1 MFDNVNIQ
9 TNTPA
14 NIIEITNND
23 MESYIKKAE
32 NLVELS
38 RQSSNKAGAFVEQS
52 KTVLNECKKLFG
64 EIEEEIEN
72 LGDVHSTRTDN
83 PHSVTAEQVGA
94 YSREEIDAKSFLTTV
109 PEEYVTQTEL
119 ENKSYLTS
127 SDISDLATKTELV
140 NGLELKQ
147 SKLTAGN
154 NIKIEND
161 IISTSFNVANTD
173 LSNLTEQGTKV
184 LDGQWVPK
192 TAVLTQSVAKGITEI
207 DMSEYLPQD
216 NYQYE
221 VLLICGYYK
230 NAAVYIQIYSDII
243 PQGSVS
249 LTVASTS
256 NAQSSYIY
264 MPIGTERK
272 LYQYLSAATT
282 SSDTGRYGIEALGY
296 RRVGKTL

>member
-9 TNTPA
+9 TNTSA

-38 RQSSNKAGAFVEQS
+38 MQSSNKAGAFVEQS

-64 EIEEEIEN
+64 EIEDEIES
-72 LGDVHSTRTDN
+72 LGDIHPTRTDN

-94 YSREEIDAKSFLTTV
+94 YSKEEIDAKSFLTTI
-109 PEEYVTQTEL
+109 PEEYITQTEL

-127 SDISDLATKTELV
+127 SDITDLATKTELV

-161 IISTSFNVANTD
+161 IVSTSFDVANTD
-173 LSNLTEQGTKV
+173 LSNLSEQGTKV
-184 LDGQWVPK
+184 LDGQWV
-192 TAVLTQSVAKGITEI
+192 A
-207 DMSEYLPQD
+207 SELNLMTKSSGTGDLDLSDYLPND
-216 NYQYE
+216 NCVYE
-221 VLLICGYYK
+221 VLFDYLLQ
-230 NAAVYIQIYSDII
+230 A
-243 PQGSVS
+243 
-249 LTVASTS
+249 
-256 NAQSSYIY
+256 
-264 MPIGTERK
+264 IGTDGQHIYISSDKIASSMEIG
-272 LYQYLSAATT
+272 YLSTQTTTT
-282 SSDTGRYGIEALGY
+282 SSGIFILPVGASRKITLTGKATKTIDVNAY
-296 RRVGKTL
+296 RRVGTNQ

>member
-38 RQSSNKAGAFVEQS
+38 MQSSNKAGAFVEQS

-64 EIEEEIEN
+64 EIEDEIES
-72 LGDVHSTRTDN
+72 LGDIHPTRTDN

-94 YSREEIDAKSFLTTV
+94 YSKEEIDAKSFLTTI
-109 PEEYVTQTEL
+109 PEEYITQTEL

-127 SDISDLATKTELV
+127 SDITDLATKTELV

-161 IISTSFNVANTD
+161 IVSTSFDVANTD
-173 LSNLTEQGTKV
+173 LSNLSEQGTKV
-184 LDGQWVPK
+184 LDGQWV
-192 TAVLTQSVAKGITEI
+192 A
-207 DMSEYLPQD
+207 SELNLMTKSSGTGDLDLSDYLPND
-216 NYQYE
+216 NCVYE
-221 VLLICGYYK
+221 VLFDYLLQ
-230 NAAVYIQIYSDII
+230 A
-243 PQGSVS
+243 
-249 LTVASTS
+249 
-256 NAQSSYIY
+256 
-264 MPIGTERK
+264 IGTDGQHIYISSDKIASSMEIG
-272 LYQYLSAATT
+272 YLSTQTTTT
-282 SSDTGRYGIEALGY
+282 SSGIFILPVGASRKITLTGKATKTIDVNAY
-296 RRVGKTL
+296 RRVGTNQ

>member
-1 MFDNVNIQ
+1 MFDNVNIR

-52 KTVLNECKKLFG
+52 KTVLNECKKVFG
-64 EIEEEIEN
+64 EMEDEIES
-72 LGDVHSTRTDN
+72 LGAIHATRTDN

-94 YSREEIDAKSFLTTV
+94 YSKEEIDSKSFLTAV

-127 SDISDLATKTELV
+127 SDITDLATKIELV

-147 SKLTAGN
+147 SKLIAGN

-161 IISTSFNVANTD
+161 VISTSFDVANID
-173 LSNLTEQGTKV
+173 LSNLSEQGSKV
-184 LDGQWVPK
+184 IDGQWVNKISKLSSELSQGLYEVDLK
-192 TAVLTQSVAKGITEI
+192 TSG
-207 DMSEYLPQD
+207 YLPND
-216 NYQYE
+216 NYCYE
-221 VLLICGYYK
+221 VFIYGYCYRATS
-230 NAAVYIQIYSDII
+230 NATNVFVYSDIL
-243 PQGSVS
+243 GNDS
-249 LTVASTS
+249 
-256 NAQSSYIY
+256 AQSFMSVKASSSNNAIVVPVNKKIYI
-264 MPIGTERK
+264 K
-272 LYQYLSAATT
+272 LTSALTDASIT
-282 SSDTGRYGIEALGY
+282 SMGY
-296 RRVGKTL
+296 RRIGTNQ

>member
-38 RQSSNKAGAFVEQS
+38 MQSSNKAGAFVEQS

-64 EIEEEIEN
+64 EIEDEIES
-72 LGDVHSTRTDN
+72 LGDIHPTRTDN

-94 YSREEIDAKSFLTTV
+94 YSKEEIDAKSFLTTI

-127 SDISDLATKTELV
+127 SDITDLATKTELV

-161 IISTSFNVANTD
+161 IVSTSFDVANTD
-173 LSNLTEQGTKV
+173 LSNLSEQGTKV
-184 LDGQWVPK
+184 LDGQWV
-192 TAVLTQSVAKGITEI
+192 A
-207 DMSEYLPQD
+207 SELNLMTKSSGTGDLDLSDYLPND
-216 NYQYE
+216 NCVYE
-221 VLLICGYYK
+221 VLFDYLLQ
-230 NAAVYIQIYSDII
+230 A
-243 PQGSVS
+243 
-249 LTVASTS
+249 
-256 NAQSSYIY
+256 
-264 MPIGTERK
+264 IGTDGQHIYISSDKIASSMEIG
-272 LYQYLSAATT
+272 YLSTQTTTT
-282 SSDTGRYGIEALGY
+282 SSGIFILPVGASRKITLTGKATKTIDVNAY
-296 RRVGKTL
+296 RRVGTNQ